1 MMKDLKKMGILDAI
15 EAYQNKEYFVEELTK
30 LYIEQIEKFKDKN
43 AILEVFSDAIQNA
56 KDIDLKRENGEVL
69 GRLAGTVFVIKDNML
84 YKGHIASC
92 ASKFLEHFVA
102 PYNATVVDTLLKED
116 AVIVGRANMDEFAMG
131 GSNENSAF
139 GACKNALD
147 DSCVS
152 GGSSGGSAVAV
163 ALDMCSAALGSDT
176 GGSVR
181 QPSSFNGVV
190 GTKPTYGRVSRYGIV
205 AFASSLD
212 QVGPITKTVQ
222 DNAYLLNILAG
233 HDEND
238 QTTLSD
244 SVDDYL
250 VGIKNAISGMKIA
263 YCKELLELYKKSNYY
278 DNFVKLVEF
287 LKSNGAT
294 VEEVSVPNIDLALPV
309 YYIIA
314 PAEATSNLTRFDGIK
329 YTTRSEDSLDL
340 NSLYVNSR
348 TEGFGDEVKRRIMIG
363 NYVLSS
369 GFYDAYYV
377 KAKKI
382 QKYIVKMFNEL
393 FAKYD
398 AMIMP
403 VTYGEAFKIGSK
415 NNDPVTMYLEDIFTV
430 IANISSIPAISVPY
444 SKGENNLPLG
454 IQVLSKRLNEKTIFQ
469 IANLIESDFGGLGN
483 E

>member
-1 MMKDLKKMGILDAI
+1 MEDLKKMGVLDAVV
-15 EAYQNKEYFVEELTK
+15 AYKNKKYSVEELTK
-30 LYIEQIEKFKDKN
+30 LYIEQIEKYKDKN

-56 KDIDLKRENGEVL
+56 KNIDLKREKGEKL

-84 YKGHIASC
+84 YKGHITSC

-102 PYNATVVDTLLKED
+102 PYNATVIHTLLNED

-139 GACKNALD
+139 GACKNAFN
-147 DSCVS
+147 DSFVS

-163 ALDMCSAALGSDT
+163 ALNMCSAALGSDT

-212 QVGPITKTVQ
+212 QVGPITKNVE

-233 HDEND
+233 CDEND
-238 QTTLSD
+238 QTTLSVP
-244 SVDDYL
+244 VDDYL
-250 VGIKNAISGMKIA
+250 IDIKNDISGMKIA
-263 YCKELLELYKKSNYY
+263 YCKELLELYKKSDYY
-278 DNFVKLVEF
+278 DNFVRLADF
-287 LKSNGAT
+287 LKSHGAT
-294 VEEVSVPNIDLALPV
+294 IEEVSIPNICLALPI

-329 YTTRSEDSLDL
+329 YTTRCEDCLDL
-340 NSLYVNSR
+340 NSLYVKSR

-369 GFYDAYYV
+369 GYYDAYYV

-382 QKYIVKMFNEL
+382 QKYIVKMFNKL
-393 FAKYD
+393 FTMYD

-444 SKGENNLPLG
+444 SKGKNNLPLG
-454 IQVLSKRLNEKTIFQ
+454 IQVLSKKLNEKIIYQ
-469 IANLIESDFGGLGN
+469 IANLIESDFGGYDS